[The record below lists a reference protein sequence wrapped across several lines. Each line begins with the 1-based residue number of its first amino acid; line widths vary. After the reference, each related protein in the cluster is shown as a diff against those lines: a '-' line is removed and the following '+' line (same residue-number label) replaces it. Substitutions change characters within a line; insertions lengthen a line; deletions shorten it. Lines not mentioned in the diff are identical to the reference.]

1 MASVYRQRSSSL
13 LRFLLLVLCC
23 LSLMALDQKRIVI
36 PRVKS
41 MLALVVMP
49 LEYAA
54 AWPSQAFF
62 LAQDYF
68 KLQRELVGDK
78 RYWQSQSLLLKAQL
92 QQMRALELENQH
104 LKSLLGSSVVDRR
117 QAFLL
122 ANILAFKTDGFSHE
136 LLLDRGASAKVSAG
150 QAVVAS
156 DGIVGQV
163 IEVNPFNAK
172 AMLLTDTRSAIPVI
186 NQRSQENAIVI
197 GIGEDQQL
205 SLMNVSSSADF
216 KVGDVLVSSGMG
228 GHYPAGFAVGTV
240 SAIQS
245 QAKDLAQ
252 IQVKPAVA
260 LTRLQFVII
269 PLATET

>member
-1 MASVYRQRSSSL
+1 MASVYRQRSSSF
-13 LRFLLLVLCC
+13 LRFLWLVLCC

-62 LAQDYF
+62 LAQDYL
-68 KLQRELVGDK
+68 KLQRELVDDK
-78 RYWQSQSLLLKAQL
+78 HYWQNQSLLLNAQL
-92 QQMRALELENQH
+92 QQTRALKLDNQH
-104 LKSLLGSSVVDRR
+104 LKSLLGSPVVAHH

-136 LLLDRGASAKVSAG
+136 LMLNQGASANVSAG

-163 IEVNPFNAK
+163 IEVSPFNAK

-197 GIGEDQQL
+197 GTGEDRLL
-205 SLMNVSSSADF
+205 SLMNVPSSADF
-216 KVGDVLVSSGMG
+216 KIGDVLVSSGMG
-228 GHYPAGFAVGTV
+228 GHYPAGFPVGTV
-240 SAIQS
+240 SVIQS

-260 LTRLQFVII
+260 LTRLHFVII
-269 PLATET
+269 PLDTEA